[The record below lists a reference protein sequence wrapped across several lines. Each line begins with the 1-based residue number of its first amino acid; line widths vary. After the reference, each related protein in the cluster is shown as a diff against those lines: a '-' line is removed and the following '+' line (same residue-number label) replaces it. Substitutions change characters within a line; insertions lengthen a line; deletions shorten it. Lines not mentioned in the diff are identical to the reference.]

1 MKLKTTLLAT
11 ALLFP
16 ILSSANDIKSK
27 NDPKSESKKLESM
40 DIKTLIEKAKYV
52 SSQER
57 RKIES
62 LIKKKISKAHRATFI
77 NG

>member
-1 MKLKTTLLAT
+1 MKLKITLLAI
-11 ALLFP
+11 ALLLP

-27 NDPKSESKKLESM
+27 NDPKAESSKLESM
-40 DIKTLIEKAKYV
+40 DIKTLIEKAKFV

-57 RKIES
+57 TKIEN
-62 LIKKKISKAHRATFI
+62 LIKKKISKAHRASFI